1 MDSRPLRI
9 STLTLGCVRVS
20 PRPPAQTCELS
31 MLAEMSTGWVIGSEG
46 FAKAA
51 VQAHA
56 AALEAGGEFLLE
68 GGGDRLDDGGDESP
82 PRPFTAPPLHHP
94 APFVS
99 VFTRT
104 KK

>member
-1 MDSRPLRI
+1 MDYLAW
-9 STLTLGCVRVS
+9 LAEDE
-20 PRPPAQTCELS
+20 PARKEQRF
-31 MLAEMSTGWVIGSEG
+31 AEMSTGWVIGSEG